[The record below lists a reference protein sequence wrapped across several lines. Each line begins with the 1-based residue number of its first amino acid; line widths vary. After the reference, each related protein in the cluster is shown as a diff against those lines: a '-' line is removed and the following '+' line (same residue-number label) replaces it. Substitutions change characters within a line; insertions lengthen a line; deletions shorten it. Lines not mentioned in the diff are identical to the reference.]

1 MKHGTVFVSGTF
13 NVLHPGHV
21 RLLKFAKESGEKLV
35 VGVLSDKVAGKS
47 AHVPEEF
54 RLEAVTMNGLV
65 DEAFLIEDSP
75 NDAIRRIKPAL
86 VVKGKEHK
94 NQENPEQ
101 QAVESYGGKLLFSSG
116 DVVFTSLDLI
126 RREMSSQDQKLI
138 NLPSAFMKRRG
149 VKVNELIQLV
159 EKLGEVKVVVIGDT
173 IVDEYISCDPL
184 GMSEE
189 DPTIVVTPVSS
200 KKFVGGAAIVAA
212 HAASL
217 GAHVKY
223 FSVVGNDEAAQF
235 CRDELTKFGV
245 VHGLIVDDARPTTL
259 KQRFRSRAKTLL
271 RVSHLVQRSVDEVI
285 QKALVTSVEAACID
299 ADLLIFSDF
308 NYGCLPQNVVNELT
322 AIAEDKKIRVA
333 ADSQSSSQI
342 GDISR
347 FKNVDLI
354 TPTEREA
361 RIALRNTEDGLVVIA
376 QQVCER
382 ANAKSVTLKLGEQG
396 VLLHGRWGKDWE
408 TDQIPALNSA
418 AQDVAGAGD
427 CLLVATSL
435 AMTVGANMW
444 QSGLLGS
451 LAAAIQV
458 GRVGNTPIKKS
469 EILRELSE

>member
-75 NDAIRRIKPAL
+75 NDVIRRIKPAL

-138 NLPSAFMKRRG
+138 CLPSAFMKRRG
-149 VKVNELIQLV
+149 VKVKELIQLV
-159 EKLGEVKVVVIGDT
+159 EKLSEAKVVVIGDT

-217 GAHVKY
+217 GAQVKY
-223 FSVVGNDEAAQF
+223 FSVVGNDESAQF

>member
-1 MKHGTVFVSGTF
+1 M
-13 NVLHPGHV
+13 
-21 RLLKFAKESGEKLV
+21 KFAKESGEKLV
-35 VGVLSDKVAGKS
+35 VGVLSDKVAGLL

-75 NDAIRRIKPAL
+75 SDVIRRIKPAV

-126 RREMSSQDQKLI
+126 RREMFSQNQKII
-138 NLPSAFMKRRG
+138 NLPTAFMKRRG
-149 VKVNELIQLV
+149 VKSQELVELV
-159 EKLGEVKVVVIGDT
+159 EKLSKVKVVVIGDT

-217 GAHVKY
+217 GAQVKF

-235 CRDELTKFGV
+235 CQDELTKFGV
-245 VHGLIVDDARPTTL
+245 VHELIVDDARPTTL
-259 KQRFRSRAKTLL
+259 KQRFRSHAKTLL
-271 RVSHLVQRSVDEVI
+271 RVSHLVQRSVDEPI
-285 QKALVTSVEAACID
+285 QKSLVKSVKAACAD

-308 NYGCLPQNVVNELT
+308 NYGCLPQNVVDELT
-322 AIAEDKKIRVA
+322 AIAEAKKIRVV

-376 QQVCER
+376 QEICER

-408 TDQIPALNSA
+408 TDQIPALNSS

-427 CLLVATSL
+427 CMLVATSL
-435 AMTVGANMW
+435 AMTIGANMW

-469 EILRELSE
+469 ELLRELSE

>member
-1 MKHGTVFVSGTF
+1 
-13 NVLHPGHV
+13 
-21 RLLKFAKESGEKLV
+21 
-35 VGVLSDKVAGKS
+35 
-47 AHVPEEF
+47 
-54 RLEAVTMNGLV
+54 V
-65 DEAFLIEDSP
+65 DEP
-75 NDAIRRIKPAL
+75 
-86 VVKGKEHK
+86 
-94 NQENPEQ
+94 
-101 QAVESYGGKLLFSSG
+101 
-116 DVVFTSLDLI
+116 
-126 RREMSSQDQKLI
+126 
-138 NLPSAFMKRRG
+138 
-149 VKVNELIQLV
+149 IQ
-159 EKLGEVKVVVIGDT
+159 
-173 IVDEYISCDPL
+173 
-184 GMSEE
+184 
-189 DPTIVVTPVSS
+189 
-200 KKFVGGAAIVAA
+200 
-212 HAASL
+212 
-217 GAHVKY
+217 
-223 FSVVGNDEAAQF
+223 
-235 CRDELTKFGV
+235 
-245 VHGLIVDDARPTTL
+245 
-259 KQRFRSRAKTLL
+259 KTL
-271 RVSHLVQRSVDEVI
+271 V
-285 QKALVTSVEAACID
+285 KSVEAVCIN

-322 AIAEDKKIRVA
+322 AIAEAKKIRVV

>member
-1 MKHGTVFVSGTF
+1 
-13 NVLHPGHV
+13 
-21 RLLKFAKESGEKLV
+21 
-35 VGVLSDKVAGKS
+35 
-47 AHVPEEF
+47 
-54 RLEAVTMNGLV
+54 
-65 DEAFLIEDSP
+65 
-75 NDAIRRIKPAL
+75 
-86 VVKGKEHK
+86 
-94 NQENPEQ
+94 
-101 QAVESYGGKLLFSSG
+101 
-116 DVVFTSLDLI
+116 
-126 RREMSSQDQKLI
+126 
-138 NLPSAFMKRRG
+138 MKRRG
-149 VKVNELIQLV
+149 VKVKELIQLV
-159 EKLGEVKVVVIGDT
+159 EKLSEAKVVVIGDT

-217 GAHVKY
+217 GAQVKY